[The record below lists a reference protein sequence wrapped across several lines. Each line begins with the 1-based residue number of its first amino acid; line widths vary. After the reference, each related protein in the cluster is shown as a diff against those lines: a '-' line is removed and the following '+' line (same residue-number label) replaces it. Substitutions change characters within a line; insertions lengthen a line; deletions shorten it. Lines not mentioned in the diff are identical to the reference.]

1 MEYGTPTLSKGIAS
15 ISPFQLNLAV
25 LCILFL
31 CTKKIY
37 LEIPIT
43 RNEVQDSANDPGS
56 QCAVSAEPKWVRSE
70 VKIRRRINI
79 ASLKRISFVGC
90 WTVAKCSLFVP
101 VSCDITI
108 ACVTHV
114 PLIAD
119 SADSAS
125 FAFALFF
132 IHSQKVLQKPKVQ
145 LTPMRRRGQREL
157 HRC

>member
-15 ISPFQLNLAV
+15 IGPFQLNLAV

-90 WTVAKCSLFVP
+90 CTVAKCSLFLP

-119 SADSAS
+119 SGSFPLPVFYTFTKSTAESKSSAHPHVK
-125 FAFALFF
+125 AWTERA
-132 IHSQKVLQKPKVQ
+132 
-145 LTPMRRRGQREL
+145 T
-157 HRC
+157 